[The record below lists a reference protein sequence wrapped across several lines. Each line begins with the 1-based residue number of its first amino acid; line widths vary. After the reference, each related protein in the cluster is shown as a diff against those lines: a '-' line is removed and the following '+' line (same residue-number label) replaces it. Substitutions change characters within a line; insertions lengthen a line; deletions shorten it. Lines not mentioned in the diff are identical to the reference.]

1 MKSVAGSYHQGNAL
15 IFFYN
20 NAGYQCRP
28 VALAAFFAVSEWG
41 TQDVDQ
47 ILLYS
52 LLLFSN
58 VKYFI
63 GIKEIRYF

>member
-1 MKSVAGSYHQGNAL
+1 MKSVAGSFHQGNAL
-15 IFFYN
+15 IFDN

-28 VALAAFFAVSEWG
+28 VALAALFAVSEWG
-41 TQDVDQ
+41 TQDIDQ
-47 ILLYS
+47 ILFYS
-52 LLLFSN
+52 DSLFSN